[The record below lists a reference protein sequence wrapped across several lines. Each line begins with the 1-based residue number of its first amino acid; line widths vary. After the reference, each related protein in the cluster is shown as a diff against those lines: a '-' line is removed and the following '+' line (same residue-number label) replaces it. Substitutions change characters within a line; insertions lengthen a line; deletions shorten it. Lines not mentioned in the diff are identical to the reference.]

1 LTPSSPSSH
10 AKRIRAEAAKPAA
23 GAAAPRKRTKRSGKI
38 LYSLTGLMLLT
49 GLLPLLLTAVWLV
62 RRNREALEASERL
75 LQLDQTRSIAQQ
87 ARLYLQSM
95 HNQLE
100 AIAKTFEIGS
110 DPQAVRSRILSVTPE
125 ALLDFIEED
134 RVRAITVFD
143 REGRFVTAGYTLDD
157 PAIEAS
163 LRESLVQG
171 LQARPWTSPAHVSE
185 PLLDT
190 VVIMSAPVRAFY
202 GGEGAPPVE
211 GVVAAMVSLKP
222 IEEMVRQKGNERR
235 SVYVVDD
242 QGKLVTHS
250 DPETLYEGVDLSN
263 TAIVKAFQESRGQAS
278 GSVNFELVH
287 GGETKKLLGTYTP
300 IGDLGSPLPFLKT
313 LGWGAIVQAEEAAV
327 FFSAR
332 EIVKDSVLIAVLAA
346 VLSVLLAVVFAGRLS
361 QPIGKLAES
370 ARRLASGDFSQNIDV
385 TSGNEI
391 GEFAE
396 TFNFM
401 VSEIRHFIER
411 LRKAAEENK
420 QMFMGAV
427 TSLAAAIDAKDPYTA
442 GHSERVAHYSATIAK
457 ILRYPDEEVENIR
470 IAALMHDVGK
480 IGIQDSILG
489 KAGPLT
495 DEEFAVMKTH
505 PTKGAAIM
513 EHVPQLKSMI
523 PGMKYHHE
531 NVDGSGY
538 PEGLKGDQIPVIA
551 KIVSVAD
558 TFDAMTTNR
567 PYQKAMEITYVFTRM
582 RSFIGKK
589 FEKHF
594 VEALITAYE
603 EGLVRPNMKVES
615 VLKTAPSAEPPVV
628 PGRETRELPVPQMAK
643 EPLPASAPAFKTPPP
658 AAPPPIPVAPA
669 AVVAPAPRAAPVAR
683 SSMRVEETHGIG
695 PPPALMDRIR

>member
-1 LTPSSPSSH
+1 MTPSKYP
-10 AKRIRAEAAKPAA
+10 KRPTRTEAPKT
-23 GAAAPRKRTKRSGKI
+23 AAPGAPPRRRLPRRGKI
-38 LYSLTGLMLLT
+38 LYSLLGLLLLT
-49 GLLPLLLTAVWLV
+49 GLLPLLLTSVWLV

-110 DPQAVRSRILSVTPE
+110 DRGTVRSRISSVTPE

-157 PAIEAS
+157 AAIEAS
-163 LRESLVQG
+163 LRLALVEG

-190 VVIMSAPVRAFY
+190 VVIMSAPVRGFS

-222 IEEMVRQKGNERR
+222 IEEMVKQKGNERR
-235 SVYVVDD
+235 SVFVVDD
-242 QGKLVTHS
+242 EGKLVTHS
-250 DPETLYEGVDLSN
+250 DPVTLYEGVDLSN

-278 GSVNFELVH
+278 GSVNFELVSE
-287 GGETKKLLGTYTP
+287 GKTKKLLGTYTP
-300 IGDLGSPLPFLKT
+300 IGDLGSPLPFLRN

-332 EIVKDSVLIAVLAA
+332 EIVKDSVFIAVLAA
-346 VLSVLLAVVFAGRLS
+346 VLSALLAVVFAGRLS
-361 QPIGKLAES
+361 RPIGKLAEG
-370 ARRLASGDFSQNIDV
+370 ARRLASGDFSQNIEV

-442 GHSERVAHYSATIAK
+442 GHSERVSHYSATIAK
-457 ILRYPDEEVENIR
+457 ILRFPDDEVENIR

-538 PEGLKGDQIPVIA
+538 PEGLKGDQIPLIA

-589 FEKHF
+589 FEKHL

-603 EGLVRPNMKVES
+603 EGLIRPNMKVES
-615 VLKTAPSAEPPVV
+615 VLKPVAAPAPA
-628 PGRETRELPVPQMAK
+628 PGARETLD
-643 EPLPASAPAFKTPPP
+643 LPAPAIVREPVSVAASAFRPP
-658 AAPPPIPVAPA
+658 PPPIPPPPLPTARSAAPA
-669 AVVAPAPRAAPVAR
+669 AAP
-683 SSMRVEETHGIG
+683 
-695 PPPALMDRIR
+695 